1 MTFQTA
7 VHSQSTL
14 VPPTSPPLLLSSSS
28 RGFRDKRGKELV
40 FVGAVGGWV
49 MHWSVDRLER
59 DDTLIVHPTPQ
70 TYSQPRVV
78 PQRCP
83 NPLLSLASNGGHQ
96 RGQPVDRR
104 WNVKNS
110 RSDRCCFPEEKP

>member
-14 VPPTSPPLLLSSSS
+14 GPPTFPPLLLSISK
-28 RGFRDKRGKELV
+28 GFRDKRAKELV
-40 FVGAVGGWV
+40 SVGAVGGLV
-49 MHWSVDRLER
+49 MHSSVDRLER
-59 DDTLIVHPTPQ
+59 DGTLIVSPTPQ
-70 TYSQPRVV
+70 TYSHTKSV

-83 NPLLSLASNGGHQ
+83 NPLLLLSSNSGHQ
-96 RGQPVDRR
+96 RGLTVDWR

-110 RSDRCCFPEEKP
+110 RSDRCGFTTKKT

>member
-14 VPPTSPPLLLSSSS
+14 VPPTSPPLLLSSSK
-28 RGFRDKRGKELV
+28 GFRDKRGKEQV
-40 FVGAVGGWV
+40 FAGAVGGWV

-59 DDTLIVHPTPQ
+59 DDTLIVPPTPQ
-70 TYSQPRVV
+70 TYSQPRTV

-96 RGQPVDRR
+96 RGQAVDWR

-110 RSDRCCFPEEKP
+110 RSDRCGFPEEKP

>member
-14 VPPTSPPLLLSSSS
+14 GPLTFSPLLLSSSE
-28 RGFRDKRGKELV
+28 GFRDKRGKERV

-59 DDTLIVHPTPQ
+59 DDTLIVSPTPQ
-70 TYSQPRVV
+70 TYLHTRNV

-83 NPLLSLASNGGHQ
+83 NPLQSLASIGGHQ
-96 RGQPVDRR
+96 RGPMVDRR

-110 RSDRCCFPEEKP
+110 RSDRCGFTTKKT

>member
-7 VHSQSTL
+7 VHSKSTL
-14 VPPTSPPLLLSSSS
+14 VPPTFPPLLLSSSK
-28 RGFRDKRGKELV
+28 GFRDKRGKEQV
-40 FVGAVGGWV
+40 FVGAVGGGV
-49 MHWSVDRLER
+49 MHWSGDRLER

-70 TYSQPRVV
+70 TYLHTRNV

-83 NPLLSLASNGGHQ
+83 NPLLSLVSNGGHQ
-96 RGQPVDRR
+96 RGLAVDWR

>member
-14 VPPTSPPLLLSSSS
+14 VPPTYPPLLLSSSK
-28 RGFRDKRGKELV
+28 GFRDIRGKEQV

-49 MHWSVDRLER
+49 MHWSVDCLER
-59 DDTLIVHPTPQ
+59 DDTLIVSPMPQ
-70 TYSQPRVV
+70 TYSHTRTV
-78 PQRCP
+78 PQCCP
-83 NPLLSLASNGGHQ
+83 NPLQSLASNGGHE
-96 RGQPVDRR
+96 RGPTVDWR

-110 RSDRCCFPEEKP
+110 RSDRCHFPEEKP

>member
-14 VPPTSPPLLLSSSS
+14 GPPISPPLLLSSSK
-28 RGFRDKRGKELV
+28 GFKEKRGGELV
-40 FVGAVGGWV
+40 TGGAVGGWV

-59 DDTLIVHPTPQ
+59 DDTLIVSPTPQ
-70 TYSQPRVV
+70 TYLHTRNV

-83 NPLLSLASNGGHQ
+83 NPLQSLASIGGTSAWTNGG
-96 RGQPVDRR
+96 
-104 WNVKNS
+104 
-110 RSDRCCFPEEKP
+110 

>member
-7 VHSQSTL
+7 VHSKSTL
-14 VPPTSPPLLLSSSS
+14 VPPTYPPLLLSSSK
-28 RGFRDKRGKELV
+28 GFRDIRGKEQV

-59 DDTLIVHPTPQ
+59 DDTLIVPSTPQ
-70 TYSQPRVV
+70 TYLHTRNV

-83 NPLLSLASNGGHQ
+83 NPLQSLASIGGHQ
-96 RGQPVDRR
+96 RGLAVDWG

-110 RSDRCCFPEEKP
+110 RSDCCGFTTKKT

>member
-7 VHSQSTL
+7 VHSKSTL
-14 VPPTSPPLLLSSSS
+14 VPPTSPPLLLSSSK
-28 RGFRDKRGKELV
+28 GFEDKRGKERV
-40 FVGAVGGWV
+40 SVGAVGGWM

-59 DDTLIVHPTPQ
+59 DDTLIVPPTPQ
-70 TYSQPRVV
+70 TYSHTRTV

-83 NPLLSLASNGGHQ
+83 KPLQSLASIRGHQ
-96 RGQPVDRR
+96 RGLTVDWR

-110 RSDRCCFPEEKP
+110 CSDRCDFPEEKP

>member
-14 VPPTSPPLLLSSSS
+14 VPPTYPPLLLSSSK
-28 RGFRDKRGKELV
+28 GFRDIRGKEQV

-49 MHWSVDRLER
+49 MHWSVDCLER
-59 DDTLIVHPTPQ
+59 DDTLIVSPTPQ
-70 TYSQPRVV
+70 TYSHTRTV
-78 PQRCP
+78 PQCCP
-83 NPLLSLASNGGHQ
+83 NPLQSLASNGGHE
-96 RGQPVDRR
+96 RGLAVDWR

>member
-1 MTFQTA
+1 MTLQTA

-14 VPPTSPPLLLSSSS
+14 SPPTSPPLLLSSSK
-28 RGFRDKRGKELV
+28 GFRDKRGKEQV
-40 FVGAVGGWV
+40 FAGAVGGWV

-59 DDTLIVHPTPQ
+59 DDTLIVLSAPQ
-70 TYSQPRVV
+70 TYSHTRNV

-83 NPLLSLASNGGHQ
+83 NPLLSLASIGGHQ
-96 RGQPVDRR
+96 RGQAVDWR

-110 RSDRCCFPEEKP
+110 CSDRCGSSEEKP

>member
-14 VPPTSPPLLLSSSS
+14 GPPTSPPLLLSSSK
-28 RGFRDKRGKELV
+28 GFRDKRGKERV
-40 FVGAVGGWV
+40 SVGAVGGWV

-59 DDTLIVHPTPQ
+59 DDTLIVPPTPQ
-70 TYSQPRVV
+70 TYSHTRTV

-83 NPLLSLASNGGHQ
+83 KPLLPLISNGGHQ
-96 RGQPVDRR
+96 RGPTVDWR

-110 RSDRCCFPEEKP
+110 CSDRCGSPGEKR

>member
-14 VPPTSPPLLLSSSS
+14 VPPTSPPLLLSSS
-28 RGFRDKRGKELV
+28 RGLGDMRGKEQV
-40 FVGAVGGWV
+40 FAGAVGGWV
-49 MHWSVDRLER
+49 MHWSVDHLER
-59 DDTLIVHPTPQ
+59 DDTLIVSPTPQ
-70 TYSQPRVV
+70 TYSHTRTV
-78 PQRCP
+78 PLRCP
-83 NPLLSLASNGGHQ
+83 NPLQSLASISGHQ
-96 RGQPVDRR
+96 RGPTVDWR

>member
-14 VPPTSPPLLLSSSS
+14 VPPTSPPLLLCSSK
-28 RGFRDKRGKELV
+28 GFGDKRGKEQV
-40 FVGAVGGWV
+40 FAGAVGGWV
-49 MHWSVDRLER
+49 MHWSVERLER
-59 DDTLIVHPTPQ
+59 DDTLIVPPTPQ
-70 TYSQPRVV
+70 TYLHTRNV

-83 NPLLSLASNGGHQ
+83 NPLLSLASISGHQ
-96 RGQPVDRR
+96 RGQAVDWR

-110 RSDRCCFPEEKP
+110 RSDRCGFPEEKP

>member
-1 MTFQTA
+1 MTYQTA
-7 VHSQSTL
+7 VHSKSTPR
-14 VPPTSPPLLLSSSS
+14 PPAFPPLLLSSSK
-28 RGFRDKRGKELV
+28 GFRDKRGKEQV

-59 DDTLIVHPTPQ
+59 DDTLIVPPTPQ
-70 TYSQPRVV
+70 TYSHTRTV

-83 NPLLSLASNGGHQ
+83 NLLLSLASIGGHQ
-96 RGQPVDRR
+96 RGLTVDWR

-110 RSDRCCFPEEKP
+110 RSDHCHFPEEKP